1 MNTTPRLATPNT
13 RLAPRSPRV
22 RIPAATVV
30 SLVFAL
36 VISWFL
42 PWAILGGQTSLSG
55 VAWLAG
61 AAALSLA
68 LLFSRWHQ
76 PHIDDRDLD
85 LILAALLGL
94 GGLWLVG
101 AHGLTGESAAVVGGL
116 FASAGWLFFTL
127 GTRATVRLWPAAL
140 PVLARLVPGLDT
152 AVIASV
158 GAACCLLLGVM
169 VLSWRG
175 WAAAE
180 QLVPIAWG
188 RYLASLAYLIPV
200 IGIAR
205 VVA

>member
-85 LILAALLGL
+85 LILAA
-94 GGLWLVG
+94 LVG

-200 IGIAR
+200 MGIAR

>member
-1 MNTTPRLATPNT
+1 MGQALRFLGYLLLLLLAGG
-13 RLAPRSPRV
+13 LAPAR
-22 RIPAATVV
+22 AAQIT
-30 SLVFAL
+30 LVMSEESKAF
-36 VISWFL
+36 SE
-42 PWAILGGQTSLSG
+42 
-55 VAWLAG
+55 
-61 AAALSLA
+61 AANALSVELRSAGHRIQPIPFPLRAEDTGA
-68 LLFSRWHQ
+68 LN
-76 PHIDDRDLD
+76 
-85 LILAALLGL
+85 
-94 GGLWLVG
+94 
-101 AHGLTGESAAVVGGL
+101 
-116 FASAGWLFFTL
+116 ASALIITL

-200 IGIAR
+200 MGIAR

>member
-94 GGLWLVG
+94 
-101 AHGLTGESAAVVGGL
+101 
-116 FASAGWLFFTL
+116 
-127 GTRATVRLWPAAL
+127 RAWWRELERRRQLATPPPAKHL
-140 PVLARLVPGLDT
+140 KR
-152 AVIASV
+152 
-158 GAACCLLLGVM
+158 
-169 VLSWRG
+169 
-175 WAAAE
+175 
-180 QLVPIAWG
+180 
-188 RYLASLAYLIPV
+188 PV
-200 IGIAR
+200 IRIIPK
-205 VVA
+205 